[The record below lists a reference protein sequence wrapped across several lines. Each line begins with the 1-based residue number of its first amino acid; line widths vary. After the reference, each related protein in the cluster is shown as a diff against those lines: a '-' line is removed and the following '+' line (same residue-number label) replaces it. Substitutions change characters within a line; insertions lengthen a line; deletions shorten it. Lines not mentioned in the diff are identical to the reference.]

1 MTDGW
6 ASILQPSI
14 ENVQKASY
22 PHEATPHPCNLRACC
37 RACLQ
42 CQSIDRYLYNPLAH
56 SKCTW
61 VEMTVSRQSRVE
73 ADKPPVAD
81 DLLFGNSQQKASLRA
96 SGSSSRA

>member
-1 MTDGW
+1 MAGQ
-6 ASILQPSI
+6 AFFSLALKMYRRPG
-14 ENVQKASY
+14 Y

-56 SKCTW
+56 SNCTW
-61 VEMTVSRQSRVE
+61 EEMTVSRQSRAE

-81 DLLFGNSQQKASLRA
+81 DLLVGNSQQKASLRA